1 MSGRGPSASAQV
13 EIVNRLG
20 LHARAARLLVEAVRS
35 FDAEVTLT
43 REDQTINAKSI
54 LEIMMLAA
62 GPGTLLELTAVG
74 PDAEAAVAAICA
86 LVSQRF
92 HEAD

>member
-20 LHARAARLLVEAVRS
+20 LHARAARLLVEAVRG

-86 LVSQRF
+86 LVAQRF
-92 HEAD
+92 NEAE